1 MSQTQQA
8 STARTGKPLERWLR
22 TQAGAVRKLLLGSVA
37 LYVFD
42 GLLLIG
48 QAWLLARVIAAVAI
62 QGQSLVA
69 VWPWMWAV
77 LVVFGVRALVTPP
90 ADMLA
95 FEAGARVRLAVRERL
110 VAQLQ
115 ALGPVWARSQRSGA
129 IAQTVTDGVEALE
142 AYYHGYLPQIA
153 RAAFVPLA
161 ILVVVYPFDWV
172 SGVIFTLTAPLIPLF
187 MVLIGKG
194 TAALNQHQWRQLTRL
209 SAHFFDVIEGLTTLK
224 LFGASRRQAAVV
236 ARISQTY
243 RSNTMKVLRVAFL
256 SALMLEFLA
265 TIAIAMVAVYIG
277 FRLYYGEM
285 AFLPGLFVLLLAP
298 EFYRPLRDMGTQ
310 YHARMEAIGAAEQ
323 LVALFK
329 RPAPTARA
337 QSGSERLPQD
347 VKLSQ
352 VALHDVYFA
361 YESGPPVLENISLTL
376 RRGKRVALIGPSGA
390 GKTTIAQLLLG
401 FVQPDAGHI
410 RADDRDLSNIAQA
423 DWLARVAWVGQQP
436 TLFHGSIADNIRLG
450 VPEADAAAVRRA
462 AALANAV
469 DFIEALPAGYDTV
482 IGDAGKGLSGGEI
495 QRIALARAFLKQADV
510 VVLDEPGAS
519 LDAETEALVAEAVA
533 RLARER
539 ITLTIAHRLATVRR
553 ADHIVVLESGRIVE
567 QGAPDALLATASRYA
582 RMLAIYG
589 GDADGATP

>member
-1 MSQTQQA
+1 MPRPRQPGI
-8 STARTGKPLERWLR
+8 ARAGKPLERWLR
-22 TQAGAVRKLLLGSVA
+22 AQAGAVRQPLLGSVA
-37 LYVFD
+37 LYVLD

-62 QGQSLVA
+62 HGQGLAA
-69 VWPWMWAV
+69 VWPWLWAV
-77 LVVFGVRALVTPP
+77 LAVFTARALVTPP
-90 ADMLA
+90 AAMLA

-115 ALGPVWARSQRSGA
+115 ALGPVWARGQRSGA
-129 IAQTVTDGVEALE
+129 IAQTATDGVEALE
-142 AYYHGYLPQIA
+142 AYYRGYLPQIA
-153 RAAFVPLA
+153 RAAFLPLA

-194 TAALNQHQWRQLTRL
+194 TAALNQRQWRQLTRL

-236 ARISQTY
+236 ARISQAY

-265 TIAIAMVAVYIG
+265 TIAIAMIAVYIG

-323 LVALFK
+323 LVALFEQ
-329 RPAPTARA
+329 PAPARA
-337 QSGSERLPQD
+337 RSGGEPLPQGTT
-347 VKLSQ
+347 LSQ
-352 VALHDVYFA
+352 IALYDVYFA
-361 YESGPPVLENISLTL
+361 YESGPPVLEDISLTL
-376 RRGKRVALIGPSGA
+376 ERGKRVALIGPSGA

-410 RADDRDLSNIAQA
+410 RADDRDLSGIAQA

-462 AALANAV
+462 AVLANAAV
-469 DFIEALPAGYDTV
+469 FIEALPAGYDTV

-519 LDAETEALVAEAVA
+519 LDAATEALVAEAVA

-539 ITLTIAHRLATVRR
+539 ITLTIAHRLTTVRR
-553 ADHIVVLESGRIVE
+553 ADLVVVLEGGRIVE
-567 QGAPDALLATASRYA
+567 QGAPDTLLAADSRYA
-582 RMLAIYG
+582 RMLAVYG
-589 GDADGATP
+589 GVADGTTP